1 MSLFRRVFSY
11 KAPGQML
18 QTLHS
23 LEAVD
28 NYNQATSFIEDN
40 FVEFEDSVKTMGGD
54 EKNKWIQVLN
64 IVNKIFYFAL
74 KEWKQRGQGLKI
86 LTPNQMHSRLPITLA
101 QLKAG
106 NNSEKRKNE
115 IR

>member
-1 MSLFRRVFSY
+1 
-11 KAPGQML
+11 ML
-18 QTLHS
+18 QTLHN

-28 NYNQATSFIEDN
+28 NYNQVTSFIEDN
-40 FVEFEDSVKTMGGD
+40 FVDFEDSVKTMGGD
-54 EKNKWIQVLN
+54 EKNKWIKVLN

-86 LTPNQMHSRLPITLA
+86 LTPNQMHSRLPVTLA

>member
-1 MSLFRRVFSY
+1 MNDLLQQIKEKLKNIYMSLFRRVFSY

-23 LEAVD
+23 LEAVG

-54 EKNKWIQVLN
+54 EKNK
-64 IVNKIFYFAL
+64 
-74 KEWKQRGQGLKI
+74 
-86 LTPNQMHSRLPITLA
+86 
-101 QLKAG
+101 
-106 NNSEKRKNE
+106 
-115 IR
+115 

>member
-40 FVEFEDSVKTMGGD
+40 FVDFEDSIKAMGGD
-54 EKNKWIQVLN
+54 EKNK
-64 IVNKIFYFAL
+64 
-74 KEWKQRGQGLKI
+74 
-86 LTPNQMHSRLPITLA
+86 
-101 QLKAG
+101 
-106 NNSEKRKNE
+106 
-115 IR
+115 